1 MSEGIKLTED
11 EIHPPGRLLRVARKD
26 SLLCLSIVRW
36 DISLALN
43 MTVLFIPY
51 RRRCRHFPRRRKR
64 VLFYCLCERS
74 EANSREGRGL
84 RSMFSVLFQG
94 DCRGRYAPSQ

>member
-43 MTVLFIPY
+43 MTVLFLHVILNDSEGS
-51 RRRCRHFPRRRKR
+51 HR
-64 VLFYCLCERS
+64 VS
-74 EANSREGRGL
+74 EEY
-84 RSMFSVLFQG
+84 MF
-94 DCRGRYAPSQ
+94 

>member
-43 MTVLFIPY
+43 MTYFLSPIGTSCHFAYAADAPLLSLS
-51 RRRCRHFPRRRKR
+51 RHFPRFSGVIYPEGGRKI
-64 VLFYCLCERS
+64 CLCE
-74 EANSREGRGL
+74 EA
-84 RSMFSVLFQG
+84 
-94 DCRGRYAPSQ
+94 

>member
-26 SLLCLSIVRW
+26 SLLFLSIVRW

-43 MTVLFIPY
+43 MTYFLSPIGGVAATSPEGGSEI
-51 RRRCRHFPRRRKR
+51 
-64 VLFYCLCERS
+64 CLCEG
-74 EANSREGRGL
+74 A
-84 RSMFSVLFQG
+84 
-94 DCRGRYAPSQ
+94 